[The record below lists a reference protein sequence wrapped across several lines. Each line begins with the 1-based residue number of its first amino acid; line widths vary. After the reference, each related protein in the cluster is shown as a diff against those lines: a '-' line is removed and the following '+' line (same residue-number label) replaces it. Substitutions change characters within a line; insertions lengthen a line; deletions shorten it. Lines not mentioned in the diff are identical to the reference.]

1 MFRNN
6 LIVNKLIYRL
16 VFIVLLT
23 IWLTPMIGYCQKST
37 SKILIEL
44 DTLFNSNYS
53 KRTNLYNLATVDEFV
68 NYLSG
73 VSIIPTNSSKYSQ
86 IDQDLNLAKQQV
98 LKRDI
103 GLKLNG
109 NYLDNQNTNAFSF
122 DDNITMRRRAQT
134 ELEWNL
140 LKGGLYD
147 NRSKAK
153 SLSYENKIDK
163 ELLKYNDNKE
173 LYLKRMNLLFQISN
187 KQKIDILKKRE
198 SLIEKLIEREEQ
210 LYFKKQVTKEGLIEA
225 QKRLAEI
232 RAFIQVYEPYNQFSN
247 WKDEASNFQKEIPVF
262 DINYDLLFKKLDN
275 KISDSLRYYF
285 EQDISSSNRLMN
297 QINLSAFTRFNYY
310 QMVPPAQNR
319 SYMSVGM
326 NMSVPIT
333 FNASKKKEVKR
344 LETEK
349 KMNQLTNN
357 QIVYQEELLNELYE
371 FRYKLHQYVSF
382 YYKRQSFEEQV
393 RIEDLKRKIHYTYF
407 SPLKAILLVD
417 DLFAID
423 MELLELKQNMYSKLI
438 SIQNKLSYSS
448 LNELVKPI
456 NMNEITK
463 LDNEI
468 NRSIYVWSSIF
479 DKQKVD
485 DLFKYI
491 KSNKFTNIILAY
503 QKDDKY
509 IKQKVD
515 LIDRLKRENYTIEL
529 LIGQNNLLTE
539 KDKKV
544 WFAKVLGQYPMEKIS
559 AIHLDVE
566 PHVLKEYKTK
576 KGELLKS
583 YITLLKDVRIICD
596 EKKVKLTVS
605 IPTIYPVDIVNEVY
619 SIVDGVSF
627 MCYENRSVTHL
638 QKKLA
643 PYYSFKD
650 KTSIALRTEDFSS
663 RAEMESFI
671 NSLKDLMPFTNYV
684 FHDLKRLLELDKK

>member
-6 LIVNKLIYRL
+6 LIVNNLIYRL

-23 IWLTPMIGYCQKST
+23 ICLTPLNGYCQKST

-53 KRTNLYNLATVDEFV
+53 KRTNLYDLASVDEFV
-68 NYLSG
+68 NYLSS
-73 VSIIPTNSSKYSQ
+73 VSIVPSNSSNNKQ

-153 SLSYENKIDK
+153 SLSFENKIDK
-163 ELLKYNDNKE
+163 ELLKFNDNKE

-198 SLIEKLIEREEQ
+198 ALIEKLIEREEQ

-275 KISDSLRYYF
+275 KVSDSLRYYF
-285 EQDISSSNRLMN
+285 EQDISTSNRWMN

-349 KMNQLTNN
+349 KMNQLSNN
-357 QIVYQEELLNELYE
+357 QVVYQEELLNELYE

-393 RIEDLKRKIHYTYF
+393 RIEDLKRKVHYTYF

-423 MELLELKQNMYSKLI
+423 MELLELKQNMYGKLI
-438 SIQNKLSYSS
+438 SIQNKLSSLS

-463 LDNEI
+463 LDNEV

-515 LIDRLKRENYTIEL
+515 LIDRLKRENCTIEL

-539 KDKKV
+539 KDRKG
-544 WFAKVLGQYPMEKIS
+544 WFAKVLSQYPMEKIS

-566 PHVLKEYKTK
+566 PHVSKEYKTK
-576 KGELLKS
+576 KTELLKS
-583 YITLLKDVRIICD
+583 YIALLKDVRIICD
-596 EKKVKLTVS
+596 ENKVKLTVS
-605 IPTIYPVDIVNEVY
+605 IPTIYPVEVVNEIY

-627 MCYENRSVTHL
+627 MCYENISVTHL

-671 NSLKDLMPFTNYV
+671 NSLKDVIPFTNYV